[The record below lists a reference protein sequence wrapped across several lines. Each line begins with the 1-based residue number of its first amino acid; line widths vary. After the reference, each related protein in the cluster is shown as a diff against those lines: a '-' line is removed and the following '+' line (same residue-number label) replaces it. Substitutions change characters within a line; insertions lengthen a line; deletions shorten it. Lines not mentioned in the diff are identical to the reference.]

1 MELGE
6 TQPVDNIHGVMIMLS
21 MSEIS
26 RHGQMPP
33 FVLLQESKYNKRHCV
48 VRADSTAFFAYR
60 LKKVDKK
67 KYLFH
72 SYLFVCMSKL
82 TL

>member
-1 MELGE
+1 MLEVELGE

-33 FVLLQESKYNKRHCV
+33 FVLLQESKYNKRHYV

-60 LKKVDKK
+60 LKKR
-67 KYLFH
+67 
-72 SYLFVCMSKL
+72 
-82 TL
+82 